1 MIYITRGEKIF
12 HLVRNAG
19 HCSYCDNTIMSEY
32 PHDTVYCECG
42 RSCVSGGV
50 GTRWVNRGH
59 PDYWTSFVQW
69 QDVSSRIIYYT
80 NELPNA

>member
-1 MIYITRGEKIF
+1 MIYITRGGNIF

-19 HCSYCDNTIMSEY
+19 HCSHCDNIIESVQ
-32 PHDTVYCECG
+32 PHDAVYCECG
-42 RSCVSGGV
+42 FSYVSGGI

-69 QDVSSRIIYYT
+69 QDLSSRVMYYT
-80 NELPNA
+80 SELPST